1 MVPFLYL
8 AIKSL
13 YWSKGATLSK
23 FMWCSEESIKAIF
36 YKKQEKNLR
45 YKNLYRQMM
54 DSLEDKE
61 FPKLSQEVQRTIFF
75 EFGSVE
81 EHYKYRDAV
90 KKAYPYR
97 KVDENS

>member
-13 YWSKGATLSK
+13 YWS
-23 FMWCSEESIKAIF
+23 M
-36 YKKQEKNLR
+36 
-45 YKNLYRQMM
+45 
-54 DSLEDKE
+54 
-61 FPKLSQEVQRTIFF
+61 SQEVQRTIFF

>member
-1 MVPFLYL
+1 
-8 AIKSL
+8 
-13 YWSKGATLSK
+13 
-23 FMWCSEESIKAIF
+23 
-36 YKKQEKNLR
+36 
-45 YKNLYRQMM
+45 MM

-61 FPKLSQEVQRTIFF
+61 FPKLSQEVQNNYFL

>member
-1 MVPFLYL
+1 MVPL
-8 AIKSL
+8 
-13 YWSKGATLSK
+13 
-23 FMWCSEESIKAIF
+23 
-36 YKKQEKNLR
+36 
-45 YKNLYRQMM
+45 M

-97 KVDENS
+97 KVDENSQRTLMKGRKEE

>member
-1 MVPFLYL
+1 
-8 AIKSL
+8 
-13 YWSKGATLSK
+13 
-23 FMWCSEESIKAIF
+23 MWCSEESIKPYFIKAG
-36 YKKQEKNLR
+36 KNLR

-61 FPKLSQEVQRTIFF
+61 FPKLLQEVQRTIFF

-97 KVDENS
+97 KIDENS

>member
-1 MVPFLYL
+1 
-8 AIKSL
+8 
-13 YWSKGATLSK
+13 
-23 FMWCSEESIKAIF
+23 
-36 YKKQEKNLR
+36 
-45 YKNLYRQMM
+45 MM

-81 EHYKYRDAV
+81 KHYKYHDAV

>member
-13 YWSKGATLSK
+13 YW
-23 FMWCSEESIKAIF
+23 
-36 YKKQEKNLR
+36 
-45 YKNLYRQMM
+45 
-54 DSLEDKE
+54 DKE

-75 EFGSVE
+75 ELGSVE
-81 EHYKYRDAV
+81 EHYKYHDAV